1 MICNLKLFFTISK
14 KKPTQSPKPNT
25 ISGILYSGHCIR
37 HQAMAKILGFFKR
50 VKNKNII
57 CVNNFSKK

>member
-25 ISGILYSGHCIR
+25 IWGILYSGHCIR
-37 HQAMAKILGFFKR
+37 YQTMAKILGVFKR

>member
-1 MICNLKLFFTISK
+1 MICNLKLFLTISNK
-14 KKPTQSPKPNT
+14 KKNPPKPNT

-57 CVNNFSKK
+57 CINNFSKK